1 MKFFKKTFFSIVFFI
16 FFLEFFFQ
24 LIFFLNIGDTKKL
37 ILFYNPYCDEN
48 YWKKNNSFSFDSKKF
63 NKHQTLSVIR
73 KENEEFYE
81 KKIIDNK
88 KKDNVFYGSSFIDHN
103 FFRANIKSKYNYALK
118 SYGLDQIYLSYTL
131 TKNNHKGDNI
141 IIGFLPEDLDRSIF
155 SKREY
160 DKIKFVKQNEKF
172 ILTNHPV
179 VIKDHFVI
187 DFLTYKFLKNIFF
200 LITNEYDY
208 KKSKCEKIK
217 KVELFNFFLSN
228 IIKDTHNLKQNLI
241 IVLFQ
246 FKENIGNNDNWRYEI
261 METFFNKKKIQYI
274 DTKKLF
280 QNDSKFQKHGIDIFF
295 NEEDNHYSKYG
306 FKITYDEINNVIKQ
320 YK

>member
-1 MKFFKKTFFSIVFFI
+1 MKFFNKTFFSIIFFI

-24 LIFFLNIGDTKKL
+24 LIFILNIGNTKKL

-48 YWKKNNSFSFDSKKF
+48 YWKKNDSFSFDTKKF
-63 NKHQTLSVIR
+63 TQHSTLSVIKR
-73 KENEEFYE
+73 ENEKYYE
-81 KKIIDNK
+81 KKIIDNQ
-88 KKDNVFYGSSFIDHN
+88 KKDNVFYGSSFIDHDL
-103 FFRANIKSKYNYALK
+103 FRANIKSKYNYALK

-160 DKIKFVKQNEKF
+160 DKIKFVKSNEEF

-179 VIKDHFVI
+179 KNRDHFVI

-200 LITNEYDY
+200 LVTNEYDY
-208 KKSKCEKIK
+208 KKSECEKKNKI
-217 KVELFNFFLSN
+217 ELFNFFLLN
-228 IIKDTHNLKQNLI
+228 IIKDTKNLNQNLT

-246 FKENIGNNDNWRYEI
+246 FKENMENNSNWRYEI
-261 METFFNKKKIQYI
+261 MDNFFKRKKIQYI

-280 QNDSKFQKHGIDIFF
+280 KKDSKYQTQGIDIFF
-295 NEEDNHYSKYG
+295 NKEDKHYSKYG
-306 FKITYDEINNVIKQ
+306 FKITYDEINKVIEQ